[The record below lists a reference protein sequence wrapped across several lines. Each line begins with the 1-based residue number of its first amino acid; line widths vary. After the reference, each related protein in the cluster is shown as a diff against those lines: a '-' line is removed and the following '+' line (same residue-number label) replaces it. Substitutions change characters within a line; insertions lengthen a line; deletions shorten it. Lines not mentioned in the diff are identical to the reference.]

1 MPVPRRITTRAT
13 VVFGVT
19 GLMVMALWAR
29 AAPEAASSAGPAAR
43 PTSVS
48 TLRPLLDL
56 TKTPPGLAADD
67 ALRTVTGRSFF
78 ADPWVEAGAT
88 TTLRDGLG
96 PLFNARSCTGCHL
109 GGGRS
114 SPVPERTGAWQITS
128 GLLAGL
134 GPATGRP
141 DPRYGEQLQT
151 RSTNGARRRT
161 GAPSNARAGQ
171 GVGEG
176 ELQVLYRALHQRHA
190 DGQPYTLHQPAY
202 RVVGL
207 ADGPLQQPASVSARI
222 APSLDNS
229 ALIEQVA
236 DATVLALAD
245 PGDRDRDGVS
255 GRVNRVL
262 ANGPGSQRT
271 ALGRYGHK
279 AAQPGL
285 RQQTAAALHH
295 DIGITSSVYPL
306 EDCAERQAACRRAR
320 SGAGPSSPFEI
331 DDVVLDDMVNFMRH
345 LSVPERSAHAAQHPD
360 LQRIKRG
367 RQAFASA
374 RCAAC
379 HADGTAHQGLYSDL
393 LLHDMGAG
401 LADGRSEHSASGR
414 EWRTAP
420 LAGLRLRSRLAR
432 IESYLHDGRAR
443 SLEEAVMW
451 HDGEARAARQAFS
464 RMSSVDRSALLAFLS
479 TL

>member
-13 VVFGVT
+13 VGVGAT
-19 GLMVMALWAR
+19 GLLVMALWAQ
-29 AAPEAASSAGPAAR
+29 AAPDAASSAGPAPR
-43 PTSVS
+43 P
-48 TLRPLLDL
+48 PLDL
-56 TKTPPGLAADD
+56 TKTPPGMAVDD

-78 ADPWVEAGAT
+78 ADPWVEAGAA

-96 PLFNARSCTGCHL
+96 PLFNARSCTGCHP

-114 SPVPERTGAWQITS
+114 SPVPERSSDWQVTS
-128 GLLAGL
+128 GLVAKL
-134 GPATGRP
+134 GAVAGRP

-151 RSTNGARRRT
+151 RSVNGPRRRT
-161 GAPSNARAGQ
+161 GAPSDGRVGQ
-171 GVGEG
+171 GIGEG
-176 ELQVLYRALHQRHA
+176 ELQVLYRALHRRHA
-190 DGQPYTLHQPAY
+190 DGQAYALHEPGY

-207 ADGPLQQPASVSARI
+207 ADGPLQRPTSVSARI
-222 APSLDNS
+222 APSLDHS

-236 DATVLALAD
+236 DVTILSRAD

-255 GRVNRVL
+255 GRVNRVPT
-262 ANGPGSQRT
+262 NGPGSPQT
-271 ALGRYGHK
+271 AVGRYGHK

-295 DIGITSSVYPL
+295 DIGITSSAYPV

-331 DDVVLDDMVNFMRH
+331 DDALLDDMVHFMRH
-345 LSVPERSAHAAQHPD
+345 LSVPERPPQAAQHPD
-360 LQRIKRG
+360 GERIERG
-367 RQAFASA
+367 RQVFASA

-379 HADGTAHQGLYSDL
+379 HADSAAYKGLYSDL

-401 LADGRSEHSASGR
+401 LADSRREHSASGR

-432 IESYLHDGRAR
+432 IENYLHDGRAR

-464 RMSSVDRSALLAFLS
+464 RMSSTDRSALLAFLS